1 MKPSVG
7 RVVHYVARGSKDGV
21 FPVTCRAAII
31 TEVVPGNA
39 AARDP
44 ERVGLAVLNP
54 DGALFARDIRFNET
68 AETPG
73 DPNCPDAA
81 SHGTPM
87 RYCPCGW
94 IEAAPVGGTWHW
106 PERVE

>member
-31 TEVVPGNA
+31 TEVIPGNA

-44 ERVGLAVLNP
+44 ERVGLAVLHP
-54 DGALFARDIRFNET
+54 DGMLFARDIRFNET

-73 DPNCPDAA
+73 DPLCQSP
-81 SHGTPM
+81 HGGTF

-94 IEAAPVGGTWHW
+94 MEAAPVGGTWHW